1 MGRYRR
7 LNYDDYIFLKDAYNH
22 EYHLVNIDQ
31 GQLIFF
37 EVYSDIGY

>member
-1 MGRYRR
+1 MGGYGR
-7 LNYDDYIFLKDAYNH
+7 LNYTDYLFLKDVYN
-22 EYHLVNIDQ
+22 YQ

>member
-1 MGRYRR
+1 MGGYGR
-7 LNYDDYIFLKDAYNH
+7 LNYNDCIYLKDVYN
-22 EYHLVNIDQ
+22 YQ